1 VLREHSRF
9 QKQIDS
15 DKQKIE
21 NLELELRDAS
31 HLKIYEEELRVQ
43 DEIERALDIEFKR
56 ATVNAS
62 DQAARDAKK
71 KHVRYFLA
79 RAN

>member
-1 VLREHSRF
+1 MVP
-9 QKQIDS
+9 QQ
-15 DKQKIE
+15 
-21 NLELELRDAS
+21 
-31 HLKIYEEELRVQ
+31 EELRVQ

-79 RAN
+79 RAI